1 MLRPESERAGR
12 IDIHGEIVQEE
23 DPVGVTQHTVGDG
36 LVDRNVRF
44 PETQLKGKESV
55 IEDLKNWPPCT
66 LVLPVRGVRVAQA
79 SDRYGLA

>member
-1 MLRPESERAGR
+1 
-12 IDIHGEIVQEE
+12 
-23 DPVGVTQHTVGDG
+23 

-55 IEDLKNWPPCT
+55 IEELKHWPPCT

-79 SDRYGLA
+79 SDRYGLASSKRSSVAPG